1 MAPPVPSSFKSQ
13 GNNNHPPVGDRQ
25 SDDEEPMPEEDM
37 EDMEEFEAEE
47 ALMMDE
53 EEEAAAASGGGGHS
67 HRSKLGDGSSGRQ
80 SAPPPITAGGDF
92 KCSVCDFS
100 TRSRVTLQ
108 RHERLTHLKKK
119 VRDVCSIKLCI
130 HFFFYSFNSASVVL
144 QVREMQ
150 LRHARESALHETR
163 QISLNAHD

>member
-13 GNNNHPPVGDRQ
+13 GNNNHRLSAAAAAAPSGTRQ
-25 SDDEEPMPEEDM
+25 SDDEEPLADEDM

-53 EEEAAAASGGGGHS
+53 DEDGGAGLGSGGNS
-67 HRSKLGDGSSGRQ
+67 NRSKLGGGRTGRQ
-80 SAPPPITAGGDF
+80 SAPLPITAGGDF
-92 KCSVCDFS
+92 KCSVCEFT

-119 VRDVCSIKLCI
+119 VRTII
-130 HFFFYSFNSASVVL
+130 
-144 QVREMQ
+144 
-150 LRHARESALHETR
+150 
-163 QISLNAHD
+163 

>member
-1 MAPPVPSSFKSQ
+1 MAPPVPSSLKSQ
-13 GNNNHPPVGDRQ
+13 GNNNHRPDRQ
-25 SDDEEPMPEEDM
+25 SDDEEPMPDEDM

-53 EEEAAAASGGGGHS
+53 EEDAAAAGNKG
-67 HRSKLGDGSSGRQ
+67 KDGSSGRQ

-92 KCSVCDFS
+92 KCSVCDFT

-119 VRDVCSIKLCI
+119 VRCLLIFNDFKLSM
-130 HFFFYSFNSASVVL
+130 YSVLVVL
-144 QVREMQ
+144 QVCEM
-150 LRHARESALHETR
+150 
-163 QISLNAHD
+163 